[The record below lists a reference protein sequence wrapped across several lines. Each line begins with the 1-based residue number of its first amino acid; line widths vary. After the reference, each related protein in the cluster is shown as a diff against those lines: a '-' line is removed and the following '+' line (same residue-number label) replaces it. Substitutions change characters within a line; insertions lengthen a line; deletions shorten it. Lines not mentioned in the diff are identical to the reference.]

1 MTVFDRIDVMLIP
14 GNENIVQLDGKE
26 AEEVELINKNGKL
39 KIRMPLTKLLQ
50 GDNISVTVYFNN
62 LIAVEANEGSRI
74 ACGEKIKTTTFDII
88 AKEGSE
94 IKLNLDVEKL
104 NARVSNGSKIIIE
117 GKANNQNIVVKSGGT
132 FEAQLFETKR
142 TDISV
147 KAGGGANIFATDLV
161 DVELIAGGHVTIYSS
176 PKQINQNIVGS
187 GTICQVLKK
196 K

>member
-1 MTVFDRIDVMLIP
+1 M
-14 GNENIVQLDGKE
+14 
-26 AEEVELINKNGKL
+26 
-39 KIRMPLTKLLQ
+39 
-50 GDNISVTVYFNN
+50 
-62 LIAVEANEGSRI
+62 
-74 ACGEKIKTTTFDII
+74 
-88 AKEGSE
+88 
-94 IKLNLDVEKL
+94 
-104 NARVSNGSKIIIE
+104 
-117 GKANNQNIVVKSGGT
+117 KSGGT